1 MLARSCFFCVFAL
14 LGLACCH
21 SSDRSQAANPAAPH
35 SASGGVGPQSAHS
48 AASTVVAKGQDYE
61 MCHHD
66 DYVKLSLVTP
76 DGFVRSKNNQF
87 IGLSKKSPTDEFRI
101 SPSLQFSTGGYACN
115 GECKDDDYLRELNA
129 MIDGAIQSATVPNR
143 NTGRPELDAVRL
155 STTKA
160 ERWDIPNGKCI
171 RFEVTVPANVNGPY
185 HESLNIVCGIHR
197 KGDSGWVAL
206 SASSLREDIASAEPQ
221 FKAAIKSVSI
231 RSFEKKP
238 CETK

>member
-1 MLARSCFFCVFAL
+1 MLIRGCFFSVFAL
-14 LGLACCH
+14 LSAACSH
-21 SSDRSQAANPAAPH
+21 SGDRSQAANPA
-35 SASGGVGPQSAHS
+35 VAHS
-48 AASTVVAKGQDYE
+48 VSNSGSPQPAHSDAPSVVTKGQDYE

-129 MIDGAIQSATVPNR
+129 MIDGAIQTATVPNR

-155 STTKA
+155 STTKE
-160 ERWDIPNGKCI
+160 ERWDILNGKCI
-171 RFEVTVPANVNGPY
+171 RFEVTVPANVKGPY
-185 HESLNIVCGIHR
+185 HESLHIVCGVHR
-197 KGDSGWVAL
+197 KGDSGWVSV
-206 SASSLREDIASAEPQ
+206 SASSLREDSTTAEPVLRS
-221 FKAAIKSVSI
+221 AIKSLAI
-231 RSFEKKP
+231 LAFERRQ
-238 CETK
+238 CDR